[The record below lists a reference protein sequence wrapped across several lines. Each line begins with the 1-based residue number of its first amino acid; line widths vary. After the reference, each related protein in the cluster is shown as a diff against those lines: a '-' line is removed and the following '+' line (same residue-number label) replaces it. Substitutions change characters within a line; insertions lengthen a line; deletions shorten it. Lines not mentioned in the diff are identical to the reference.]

1 GVILRGL
8 LRYRSCNL
16 MGIKFKEIY
25 PYQVRLHR
33 MDITKNEKQPEFFS
47 VSSQRPENKKIPDE
61 APWWHIDKEM
71 LRFKLHFFLFTGGLG
86 TACPYITVF
95 ARDSIGLSASSVAY
109 ILTVVQFL
117 FIFSKPLFGFL
128 TDYFKKLKATIIIL
142 TVVSAILLFS
152 LLTISR
158 ISNFKSE
165 GSTVE
170 SEFGTFKATNMSS
183 GKEVC
188 NQIKINKTSES
199 EYHTNLF
206 CSFESL
212 KQKEISVE
220 CYKVTV
226 TKPNRT
232 VVETK
237 ASTYNGY
244 NLTDLGNEHDL
255 DILCSL
261 CCNGTEDCYFISC
274 FKSLKYNEG
283 TKQGFSQFKTYQFW
297 WFGVTLTFAYA
308 LKNSLFTL
316 SDTACLETVAKT
328 RAKFGRQRLYGAVGW
343 GAMAPIG
350 GLLYDYTDDYLLSWI
365 IMGLML
371 ALSLWN
377 LWKMDLVQPQ
387 FSQNILK
394 DVGKLLR
401 NAEFLAFELGVL
413 LNGMG
418 YGIILF
424 YQVWFLTNLGASR
437 LLCGLVHTVQCF
449 LGEIPFMF
457 YSDWFIKKLG
467 HSNILSFSLATY
479 CIRLFFYSYL
489 QDPWLTLP
497 MEVVH
502 GITYGLFYATV
513 ASYAKL
519 SAKLGTEATTQ
530 SILFST
536 HDGLGC
542 GLGCV
547 LAGLE
552 LHSIGGH
559 QTFFYASILSGC
571 GMFVNLFLTLLNSR
585 RKKSVNVTTSK

>member
-1 GVILRGL
+1 
-8 LRYRSCNL
+8 
-16 MGIKFKEIY
+16 
-25 PYQVRLHR
+25 
-33 MDITKNEKQPEFFS
+33 MDITKNEKQLEFFS
-47 VSSQRPENKKIPDE
+47 VSSQRPENKKILDE

-71 LRFKLHFFLFTGGLG
+71 LRFKLHFFLFIGGLG
-86 TACPYITVF
+86 TACPYIPVL
-95 ARDSIGLSASSVAY
+95 ARDSIGLSESSVAY
-109 ILTVVQFL
+109 ILTVEQFL
-117 FIFSKPLFGFL
+117 RIFSKPLLGFL
-128 TDYFKKLKATIIIL
+128 TDYFKKLKATITIL

-170 SEFGTFKATNMSS
+170 SEFGTFKATNVSS
-183 GKEVC
+183 GNIVC
-188 NQIKINKTSES
+188 NQININKTSEC

-212 KQKEISVE
+212 KQKEIFVE

-261 CCNGTEDCYFISC
+261 CCNLTEDCYFISC
-274 FKSLKYNEG
+274 FKSLKYNED

-308 LKNSLFTL
+308 LASSLFTL
-316 SDTACLETVAKT
+316 SDTACCETVAKT
-328 RAKFGRQRLYGAVGW
+328 RAKFGQQRLYGAVGM

-377 LWKMDLVQPQ
+377 LWKMDLVHPQ

-394 DVGKLLR
+394 DVGKVLR
-401 NAEFLAFELGVL
+401 NAEFLAFALGVL

-418 YGIILF
+418 CGIILF
-424 YQVWFLTNLGASR
+424 YQVWFLTNLGGSR
-437 LLCGLVHTVQCF
+437 LLCGLVYTVQCF

-479 CIRLFFYSYL
+479 CIRFFFYSYL

-502 GITYGLFYATV
+502 GITHGLVCATV

-519 SAKLGTEATTQ
+519 SAKPGTEATTQ

-536 HDGLGC
+536 HEGLGW

-547 LAGLE
+547 LAGLV